1 MTKTDLNLSSKDFNK
16 KQKITINGQDVFIVS
31 GVRDSHDILTLN
43 IGDKEFDIIDAKVT
57 DEINEIIEI
66 GHKIHA
72 KLQNEVDNESIQCRD
87 IFNYM
92 FNLILWNV

>member
-1 MTKTDLNLSSKDFNK
+1 MINKETNLTSKDFNK
-16 KQKITINGQDVFIVS
+16 KQKLTINGQDIFLIS
-31 GVRDSHDILTLN
+31 GVKDIHDILTIN
-43 IGDKEFDIIDAKVT
+43 IGDKEFEIIDAKVT

-66 GHKIHA
+66 GQKIHS
-72 KLQNEVDNESIQCRD
+72 KLQNEVDNKSIQCSD